1 MNIFF
6 SFNNKKFLI
15 SFSFISFI
23 FCANEPII
31 HNFEYEKPENMPII
45 INSNIKKNYYYLN
58 FANSGCNLYREEIVE
73 KYIFSEE
80 GDEQY
85 FQEKYINKGNLDNCG
100 IYWNLSTLS
109 CNISDVKFEGAN
121 NIKKKLTSDILEYNF
136 NLKSN
141 KYAILTYKCFYKYN
155 YSKFYR
161 KFNANIKKGIKYIF
175 RARQPFEIS
184 GIGSGRLKEGK
195 QKNGASYYYYSD
207 SKYNFNEIIYLSAY
221 GIKFKSELSVTLDFT
236 IGRLLRF
243 ITVPNLHEFG
253 NNNILSNEVLSNLKS
268 NEYIVENNDKRFITI
283 KPNEENKNRHTK
295 FSFTFSKEFES
306 KLDNEWI
313 MDGVDLVNNCTTKIK
328 NKVLEI
334 LSNKNSQEKDYV
346 ILGKWVYE
354 NIKYNLDY
362 KNEKWTVD
370 QILDKKVGVCS
381 HKTRLYNAF
390 LNCINIDAVYTKGY
404 AHTSNNTNIDLDSLH
419 AWTVAKIDGKWV
431 PLDATWNI
439 FNKKLHL
446 GHIFRYYGD
455 FYREIDADWGI
466 FDDILSNAK
475 TDMNILSSNPKTNL
489 KINALSFLSREI
501 EDDDEGDFK
510 LKLDN
515 YNYINIAIISL
526 ISVFLITV
534 IIIAGFIYFK
544 NKKKIKNSP
553 EQNLALT
560 IN

>member
-1 MNIFF
+1 
-6 SFNNKKFLI
+6 
-15 SFSFISFI
+15 
-23 FCANEPII
+23 
-31 HNFEYEKPENMPII
+31 
-45 INSNIKKNYYYLN
+45 
-58 FANSGCNLYREEIVE
+58 
-73 KYIFSEE
+73 
-80 GDEQY
+80 
-85 FQEKYINKGNLDNCG
+85 
-100 IYWNLSTLS
+100 
-109 CNISDVKFEGAN
+109 
-121 NIKKKLTSDILEYNF
+121 
-136 NLKSN
+136 
-141 KYAILTYKCFYKYN
+141 
-155 YSKFYR
+155 
-161 KFNANIKKGIKYIF
+161 
-175 RARQPFEIS
+175 
-184 GIGSGRLKEGK
+184 
-195 QKNGASYYYYSD
+195 
-207 SKYNFNEIIYLSAY
+207 
-221 GIKFKSELSVTLDFT
+221 
-236 IGRLLRF
+236 
-243 ITVPNLHEFG
+243 
-253 NNNILSNEVLSNLKS
+253 
-268 NEYIVENNDKRFITI
+268 
-283 KPNEENKNRHTK
+283 
-295 FSFTFSKEFES
+295 
-306 KLDNEWI
+306 

-390 LNCINIDAVYTKGY
+390 LNCINIDAMYTKGY
-404 AHTSNNTNIDLDSLH
+404 AHTSNNTSIDLDSLH
-419 AWTVAKIDGKWV
+419 AWTFAKIDGKWV

-475 TDMNILSSNPKTNL
+475 TDMNILSSNPNINL

-515 YNYINIAIISL
+515 DNYINIAIISL

-544 NKKKIKNSP
+544 NKRKIKNSP